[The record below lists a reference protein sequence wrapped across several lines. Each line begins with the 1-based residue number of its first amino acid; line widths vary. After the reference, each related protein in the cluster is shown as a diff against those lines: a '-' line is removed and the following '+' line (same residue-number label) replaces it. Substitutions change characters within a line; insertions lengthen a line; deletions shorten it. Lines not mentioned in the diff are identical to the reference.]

1 MLNKRVL
8 IAPAALLLCATPA
21 FAGVATNVSVQD
33 ALTGRVRVT
42 VAAEGGGTILDFS
55 QTGEKIEKITIDDP
69 SKVLTDHCLITK
81 SCNGR
86 PEPMVRLF
94 RANIPQK
101 DIPSV
106 KTTQLTVLTTDSS
119 GQWNSYI
126 FSVTPSVKPSVYT
139 KYVIGGRTHKTHT
152 LDFASAALGAR
163 QAQEHNLLVDP
174 ALKGRVKTFLR
185 LTQAGTSEKVAAKK
199 AGISMSLVT
208 KLESLGQERVAQGGG
223 TLPVADASANA
234 PTEPLPKPKHHHTR
248 KREIVHEKP
257 HSQTISQNTP
267 APKPEPIA
275 PAPAAQAQSKSE
287 AVAPTIAQTTPEA
300 KLKSDLK
307 SDAEDKEIPY
317 SKPETP
323 FQDKPKSKAEAPAI
337 AFSEPAPAIA
347 QDKPEITPQSQSA
360 LKPKHVRVKPKAKT
374 VATVRLLPK
383 PQHEYQPKETQVQ
396 ANALVK
402 GLVIARREKK
412 VSAAIASSVQDV
424 IYLLRKGQPIS
435 KAAQNARVPMKT
447 LDQLLAMAGG

>member
-1 MLNKRVL
+1 
-8 IAPAALLLCATPA
+8 
-21 FAGVATNVSVQD
+21 
-33 ALTGRVRVT
+33 VRVT

-55 QTGEKIEKITIDDP
+55 QTGEKIEKITLDDP
-69 SKVLTDHCLITK
+69 SKVLTDHCLMTK
-81 SCNGR
+81 TCNGR

-139 KYVIGGRTHKTHT
+139 KYVIGGRTPKTHT

-163 QAQEHNLLVDP
+163 QAQKQSLLVDP

-185 LTQAGTSEKVAAKK
+185 LTQAGTNEKVAAKK

-223 TLPVADASANA
+223 TLPVADASAIA
-234 PTEPLPKPKHHHTR
+234 PTALPEPLPKPKHHHSKTQEVVR
-248 KREIVHEKP
+248 AKT
-257 HSQTISQNTP
+257 HSQTPSQNTS
-267 APKPEPIA
+267 APQPEPIA
-275 PAPAAQAQSKSE
+275 PTPTAQAKSE
-287 AVAPTIAQTTPEA
+287 AVASTIAQATPEA
-300 KLKSDLK
+300 TPKPDLK
-307 SDAEDKEIPY
+307 SDANV
-317 SKPETP
+317 
-323 FQDKPKSKAEAPAI
+323 PAI
-337 AFSEPAPAIA
+337 APSEPSPAIA
-347 QDKPEITPQSQSA
+347 QDKPDIKTASQPNAIAQIVSP
-360 LKPKHVRVKPKAKT
+360 KSKHVRVKPKAKT
-374 VATVRLLPK
+374 VATVRLVPQQ
-383 PQHEYQPKETQVQ
+383 QHEYQPRETQVQ

-402 GLVIARREKK
+402 GLIIARRHRT
-412 VSAAIASSVQDV
+412 VSPAIASSVQDV

-435 KAAQNARVPMKT
+435 KAAQNARVSMKT
-447 LDQLLAMAGG
+447 LDQLLALAGS